1 MRNWDDVFMAN
12 YGTPSLTLVKGAG
25 NKVTDASGL
34 EYLDFLG
41 GIATNILG
49 HAHPAIIAAVTK
61 QLGELTHVSNFY
73 AHPQGLLLA
82 EELQSLVGDP
92 SARTFFCNSGAE
104 ANEAALKISRLTG
117 RTRIVA
123 FTNSFHGRTMG
134 ALSMTGQ
141 SSKRA
146 PFKPLIPR
154 VTFLP
159 FGDVSALKRGINKR
173 TAMVIVE
180 PIQGEAGVI
189 VPPEG
194 FLAAVRDRCDRTGAL
209 MAVDEVQTGMG
220 RTGTWFAYQQSG
232 ITPDIITL
240 AKGLGG
246 GLPLGATIGLGRA
259 ASLLQ
264 AGSHGSTF
272 GGSPT
277 STAAALA
284 AISTIKSEGI
294 LERVRKLGTFLI
306 EEGRK
311 LPGVKEVRG
320 AGLLIG
326 IELESDCAKLIQK
339 KLEERRVLVNAP
351 NPSTIRVAPALVTTQ
366 SDVEHFLVTLRETLE
381 DPS

>member
-134 ALSMTGQ
+134 ALSMTG
-141 SSKRA
+141 
-146 PFKPLIPR
+146 
-154 VTFLP
+154 
-159 FGDVSALKRGINKR
+159 
-173 TAMVIVE
+173 
-180 PIQGEAGVI
+180 
-189 VPPEG
+189 
-194 FLAAVRDRCDRTGAL
+194 
-209 MAVDEVQTGMG
+209 
-220 RTGTWFAYQQSG
+220 
-232 ITPDIITL
+232 
-240 AKGLGG
+240 
-246 GLPLGATIGLGRA
+246 
-259 ASLLQ
+259 
-264 AGSHGSTF
+264 
-272 GGSPT
+272 
-277 STAAALA
+277 
-284 AISTIKSEGI
+284 
-294 LERVRKLGTFLI
+294 
-306 EEGRK
+306 
-311 LPGVKEVRG
+311 
-320 AGLLIG
+320 
-326 IELESDCAKLIQK
+326 
-339 KLEERRVLVNAP
+339 
-351 NPSTIRVAPALVTTQ
+351 
-366 SDVEHFLVTLRETLE
+366 
-381 DPS
+381 